1 MQPIQQCIQLD
12 RSTNL
17 ALPLFEGKFGKV
29 NAGTMKLSDF
39 IDKVYMPWAKTNK
52 KSWLNDYYNSYTIKE
67 YFKGKELR
75 QIRPLDVEKFK
86 SKRLA
91 TETKHDMPRAPASVN
106 REYEMPSRIFNLAID
121 VGKADSNPC
130 LRVKKFKLDNERY
143 RYLTPPEEDQLI
155 KCLVREREHLY
166 SMVVIALGL
175 GLRKREQLN
184 LRRDQVDFSRN
195 VVIASRTKGRRNRE
209 IPMDVLD
216 SRIKDVLQILCRNK
230 KADEFVFV
238 NPRTGNPY
246 TDIKRAFGTVCL
258 KAKVNDLEWH
268 DLRAT
273 FCTRLALAGY
283 DAFTIKA
290 IMGHKDMKTT
300 ERYIRAN
307 RLTQQVHFLRVGHK
321 LDTHEKRPPM
331 LAAVSC

>member
-1 MQPIQQCIQLD
+1 MLSCIF
-12 RSTNL
+12 T
-17 ALPLFEGKFGKV
+17 
-29 NAGTMKLSDF
+29 
-39 IDKVYMPWAKTNK
+39 
-52 KSWLNDYYNSYTIKE
+52 
-67 YFKGKELR
+67 
-75 QIRPLDVEKFK
+75 
-86 SKRLA
+86 
-91 TETKHDMPRAPASVN
+91 
-106 REYEMPSRIFNLAID
+106 LAID

-143 RYLTPPEEDQLI
+143 RYLTPSEEDQLI
-155 KCLVREREHLY
+155 KCLIREREHLY

-216 SRIKDVLQILCRNK
+216 PRVKGVLQILCRNK

-238 NPRTGNPY
+238 NPRTGKPY
-246 TDIKRAFGTVCL
+246 TDIKRAFGTACL

-290 IMGHKDMKTT
+290 IMGHQDMKTT

-307 RLTQQVHFLRVGHK
+307 QLTQQVHVLRVGHK
-321 LDTHEKRPPM
+321 FDTHEIRPPV
-331 LAAVSC
+331 LGAVSC